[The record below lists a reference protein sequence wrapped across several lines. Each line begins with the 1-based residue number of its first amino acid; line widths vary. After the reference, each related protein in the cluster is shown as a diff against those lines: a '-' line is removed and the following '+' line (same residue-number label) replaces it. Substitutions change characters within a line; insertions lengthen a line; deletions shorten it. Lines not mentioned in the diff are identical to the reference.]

1 MRKRF
6 EQQLSIGQF
15 PISETKINSK
25 SKNSLDELL
34 AALKAIY
41 CAEEYNEKIF
51 YLLEKHLTAK
61 RKNTGRRGMDLW
73 CIFVL
78 AQVRLCQNASYNE
91 LHNLANNH
99 RTMRLIMGIERSFG
113 YNREE
118 FSYQNIYDNITM
130 LSDEV
135 ITEINAIETPRSEH
149 AISHPPFRSQGRQA
163 LAKA

>member
-6 EQQLSIGQF
+6 EQQWSIGQF

-25 SKNSLDELL
+25 SRNALDELL

-41 CAEEYNEKIF
+41 CSEEYNGKIF
-51 YLLEKHLTAK
+51 YLLEQHLTAHKK
-61 RKNTGRRGMDLW
+61 RTGRRGMDLW

-78 AQVRLCQNASYNE
+78 AQVRLCLNASYNE

-113 YNREE
+113 YHREE

-135 ITEINAIETPRSEH
+135 IAEINAIVVDFGHKEV
-149 AISHPPFRSQGRQA
+149 F
-163 LAKA
+163 KKK